1 VIDPRFAAA
10 LDALKGQLSQM
21 LAELRANQR
30 LRMGLVLILAILAGY
45 GLLNWRDALD
55 QKEKSVDRLGQE
67 IGRLRGLEGT
77 GPIWRRRA
85 ERTAQAR
92 RRFEERLWPAPSLEL
107 AQASFQDWVASRLSR
122 LGVLQPKLTLIDAD
136 SEQGVDAG
144 EHKDARKDGEQAESG
159 DGEAAKAKTAPPPQP
174 IKLGVSFDYSV
185 RQLEDFLAQVY
196 LSGRNIRV
204 DTLLASA
211 PKRKVE
217 LVLTI
222 WTVPGKERAPRE
234 VEIEAAP
241 DAMAALMKG
250 LPQ

>member
-1 VIDPRFAAA
+1 VNDPRIAAV
-10 LDALKGQLSQM
+10 LDTLKGQLGQM
-21 LAELRANQR
+21 AAELRANQR

-55 QKEKSVDRLGQE
+55 QKAKSVNRLGQE

-92 RRFEERLWPAPSLEL
+92 KRFEERLWPAPSLEL
-107 AQASFQDWVASRLSR
+107 AQASFQDWVASHLSR

-136 SEQGVDAG
+136 SEQGADAG
-144 EHKDARKDGEQAESG
+144 EQKDGQQGEPRDGKAAEG
-159 DGEAAKAKTAPPPQP
+159 KAALEAKP

-222 WTVPGKERAPRE
+222 WTIPGKERAPRE

>member
-1 VIDPRFAAA
+1 MNDPRIAAV
-10 LDALKGQLSQM
+10 LDTLKGQLGQM
-21 LAELRANQR
+21 AAELRANQR

-55 QKEKSVDRLGQE
+55 QKAKSVNRLGQE

-92 RRFEERLWPAPSLEL
+92 KRFEERLWPAPSLEL
-107 AQASFQDWVASRLSR
+107 AQASFQDWVASHLSR

-136 SEQGVDAG
+136 SEQGADAG
-144 EHKDARKDGEQAESG
+144 EQKDGQQGEPRDGKAAEG
-159 DGEAAKAKTAPPPQP
+159 KAALEAKP

-222 WTVPGKERAPRE
+222 WTIPGKERAPRE

>member
-1 VIDPRFAAA
+1 MIDPRLAAA
-10 LDALKGQLSQM
+10 LDVFKGQLDQM

-55 QKEKSVDRLGQE
+55 QKEKSVNRLGQE

-85 ERTAQAR
+85 ERTALAR
-92 RRFEERLWPAPSLEL
+92 RHFEERLWPAPTLEL
-107 AQASFQDWVASRLSR
+107 AQAGFQDWVASRLSR

-136 SEQGVDAG
+136 GEQGADAG
-144 EHKDARKDGEQAESG
+144 EPADSGQEDASR
-159 DGEAAKAKTAPPPQP
+159 AKSAFEPKPV
-174 IKLGVSFDYSV
+174 KLGVSFDYSV

-217 LVLTI
+217 MVLTV